1 MKSASLD
8 SWKTARPV
16 WKPKRYGLVSDR
28 VEAQTERIRRFR
40 LARMEALPSLKQ
52 RLEPA
57 LDTRSNRKA

>member
-40 LARMEALPSLKQ
+40 LARMEAIAEAD
-52 RLEPA
+52 R
-57 LDTRSNRKA
+57 TRERPEGRKVA

>member
-1 MKSASLD
+1 MELARLD

-16 WKPKRYGLVSDR
+16 WKTKRYGLVSER

-40 LARMEALPSLKQ
+40 LARMEALPPLRQLK
-52 RLEPA
+52 PV